1 MSHLTDMEATVLQ
14 MRFGIGDDNRLTLR
28 EIGDIFG
35 LTRERIRQIQ
45 NESIAKLRPIIKKE
59 NAVHYYY

>member
-28 EIGDIFG
+28 EMETFLDSLGKNSPD
-35 LTRERIRQIQ
+35 T
-45 NESIAKLRPIIKKE
+45 K
-59 NAVHYYY
+59 